1 MLVYDTQGQ
10 PIFHWANQPAANY
23 TPTASSGTATTSE
36 VQSIIERPGSMQAA
50 AQLST
55 SPSFLPNFIAGTPET
70 GYYDRLDPSYFMRTG
85 SAAHAFW
92 TVGRVFAT
100 LYTEAAGSTARLN
113 GLDDAI
119 SVVRFGEAVYSQIR
133 RFVVVRVRRQFV
145 YALSIV
151 TYRGQGGE
159 YEMGMTKEPIE
170 MTPSDKT
177 IPLARES
184 RIRFGKIYAIE
195 WNVKVRDIGMVAS
208 KDTEKLLEYWR
219 QEDNL

>member
-1 MLVYDTQGQ
+1 MLMSIGQ

-50 AQLST
+50 GMFSWGSINNANAYAKYPHQLAQLST

-70 GYYDRLDPSYFMRTG
+70 GYYDRLDPCTFHHRITRRLLIVEAYFMRTG

-145 YALSIV
+145 YAL
-151 TYRGQGGE
+151 
-159 YEMGMTKEPIE
+159 
-170 MTPSDKT
+170 
-177 IPLARES
+177 
-184 RIRFGKIYAIE
+184 
-195 WNVKVRDIGMVAS
+195 
-208 KDTEKLLEYWR
+208 
-219 QEDNL
+219 

>member
-1 MLVYDTQGQ
+1 MKRGVEPHEHAIMYESGQ
-10 PIFHWANQPAANY
+10 D
-23 TPTASSGTATTSE
+23 
-36 VQSIIERPGSMQAA
+36 PGNCYIQ
-50 AQLST
+50 
-55 SPSFLPNFIAGTPET
+55 
-70 GYYDRLDPSYFMRTG
+70 
-85 SAAHAFW
+85 
-92 TVGRVFAT
+92 
-100 LYTEAAGSTARLN
+100 
-113 GLDDAI
+113 
-119 SVVRFGEAVYSQIR
+119 
-133 RFVVVRVRRQFV
+133 
-145 YALSIV
+145 
-151 TYRGQGGE
+151 GE